1 MKPTK
6 AIILAAGRGSR
17 LGHLTKE
24 VPKCLVKLKKK
35 PLISYQIK
43 SLQKAGIK
51 NIALVVGYKSNKLKN
66 YSDKIFKNNFWNKNQ
81 HGLFVIMCKTMDRS
95 TGYC

>member
-43 SLQKAGIK
+43 SLRKTSLFQNLSAEILLSSQKNVFLAISADTI
-51 NIALVVGYKSNKLKN
+51 IA
-66 YSDKIFKNNFWNKNQ
+66 
-81 HGLFVIMCKTMDRS
+81 
-95 TGYC
+95 